1 MMTKLRGAA
10 ALLGL
15 AAITIGLPWLL
26 IAIGGVGVPRLGW
39 SVQGLW
45 QALLRPDDGTL
56 LLSLLKLIGWLSWTI
71 LTGSIALEVIARL
84 RRMPTPRLP
93 GLRLPQ
99 SFARRLVGAAA
110 ALFVAGASISIATP
124 SIADPIPT
132 PPAAAQGAQ
141 ASTHHDITHQAK
153 GKPSEKR
160 TTSTSSTYTVRKGDT
175 LSEIALEH
183 TGKASNYPRI
193 FKASKSITQPG
204 GHHLSDPDVIDV
216 GWTLTI
222 PGDTHQHGK
231 KSDTSKA
238 GKPSDKGATKSPK
251 PEKPAP
257 TPTQQTTTPASPQAS
272 PATVTPTPAAS
283 TAPSQAPS
291 TTQVPAPQQAT
302 TSSPAGWV
310 LTGLA
315 GAGALLAGMLWVAV
329 SRRRAAQFRSRRP
342 GRTIVAP
349 EADLAPVE
357 KTVVR
362 EGAPIAQLVLR
373 LDEVLRRLAAH
384 FLAHQADLPSLVG
397 VDAAPDALTLRFR
410 RPVDL
415 PAPFTA
421 VDPQVWRVSAAADLD
436 TVGPFSP
443 DAAAPWPQLVTLGA
457 DATGWRLVNLEA
469 LGVVSLTGDPVYAGD
484 LARYLVGEL
493 AVSPWARD
501 VEIDCLA
508 VCDELPGLAPD
519 RIRYHRDAAVVDDV
533 VAATVGT
540 VDRLAAAD
548 VDNLETA
555 RAGFADDDLWDSR
568 VLVSAIPDA
577 DHLDVLTRLV
587 AEHPGRSA
595 TSVLLLGDQVTAV
608 GVELRLSETGRLQV
622 PALELDVVVNGLT
635 ESEAR
640 GCVAVLAAGQ
650 DMAEADIPAA
660 QEADDTDDTNWTG
673 WCNEAGSLRSDKTVP
688 RGSDV
693 AGTSSVLPESD
704 EVYVETTA
712 NTAEDLAALAPQVPV
727 TVRERVESVDPDLD
741 ADVAQWWAESSDRPR
756 LQVLGKVKVRLGR
769 TGQAIKAANR
779 AGFATELVAYLHTRP
794 RGATTADVADAL
806 GISAERVRKDASL
819 VRGWLGINPATG
831 EPFLPPAS
839 RAGKQRGGAGVY
851 VVEDLLCDA
860 DLFRRLRLRGE
871 ARGADGLDDLKTALR
886 LVHGAPYDGIR
897 AKGGVWLADNRLDQH
912 LLCAVVD
919 VAHTVSTILLAGGQ
933 LDQARA
939 AAELAALTAPDE
951 TTPQLDLAA
960 IANREGN
967 PEEAAAIA
975 KAVVIGGRVGEPR
988 ADLSDR
994 AEAILRTHR
1003 WLETRAS

>member
-1 MMTKLRGAA
+1 MMNKLRGAA
-10 ALLGL
+10 AVLGL

-26 IAIGGVGVPRLGW
+26 IAISGVGVPRIGW
-39 SVQGLW
+39 SAQSLW
-45 QALLRPDDGTL
+45 QALMRPDDGTL
-56 LLSLLKLIGWLSWTI
+56 LLSLLKLVGWLAWTI
-71 LTGSIALEVIARL
+71 LTGSIVLEVTARL

-110 ALFVAGASISIATP
+110 ALFVASATISIATP
-124 SIADPIPT
+124 SLADPVPN
-132 PPAAAQGAQ
+132 PPPAAQGAQ
-141 ASTHHDITHQAK
+141 ASIHQDITRQAK
-153 GKPSEKR
+153 EQHSQKR
-160 TTSTSSTYTVRKGDT
+160 KAPKSSTYTVQKGDT

-183 TGKASNYPRI
+183 TGKASNYPQI

-204 GHHLSDPDVIDV
+204 GHHLSDPDVIDI
-216 GWTLTI
+216 GWKLTI
-222 PGDTHQHGK
+222 PGDTHQHGHGKSADKQTANKVGK
-231 KSDTSKA
+231 KTSTSKA
-238 GKPSDKGATKSPK
+238 AEPTP
-251 PEKPAP
+251 PAP
-257 TPTQQTTTPASPQAS
+257 TLQATAQASPHAS
-272 PATVTPTPAAS
+272 PATGTSTPAAS
-283 TAPSQAPS
+283 SAPS
-291 TTQVPAPQQAT
+291 TTQMPTPRQAA

-315 GAGALLAGMLWVAV
+315 GAGALLAGMLWVGL

-349 EADLAPVE
+349 DADLAPVE

-362 EGAPIAQLVLR
+362 EGAPIAQLVVR
-373 LDEVLRRLAAH
+373 IDEVLRRLAAH
-384 FLAHQADLPSLVG
+384 FLAHEADLPGLVG
-397 VDAAPDALTLRFR
+397 VDAARDALTLRFR

-415 PAPFTA
+415 PNPFTA
-421 VDPQVWRVSAAADLD
+421 VDPQVWRVSATADLEA
-436 TVGPFSP
+436 VGPFSP
-443 DAAAPWPQLVTLGA
+443 DAAAPWPQLVTLGSDTA
-457 DATGWRLVNLEA
+457 GWRLVNLEV

-548 VDNLETA
+548 VANLETA
-555 RAGFADDDLWDSR
+555 RAAFADDDLWDSR

-587 AEHPGRSA
+587 ADHPGRSA
-595 TSVLLLGDQVTAV
+595 TSVLLLGDQVTPV
-608 GVELRLSETGRLQV
+608 GVELRLSGTGRLQV

-660 QEADDTDDTNWTG
+660 QEGDHADDTNWTG

-704 EVYVETTA
+704 EVYMETTA

-756 LQVLGKVKVRLGR
+756 LQVLGKVKIRLGR

-839 RAGKQRGGAGVY
+839 RAGKQRGGTGVY

-871 ARGADGLDDLKTALR
+871 ARGADGLDDLKMALR

-1003 WLETRAS
+1003 WLESRAS

>member
-1 MMTKLRGAA
+1 MMNKLRGAA
-10 ALLGL
+10 AVLGL

-26 IAIGGVGVPRLGW
+26 IAISGVGVPRIGW
-39 SVQGLW
+39 SVQSLW
-45 QALLRPDDGTL
+45 QALMRPDDGTL
-56 LLSLLKLIGWLSWTI
+56 LLSLLKLVGWLAWTI
-71 LTGSIALEVIARL
+71 LTGSIVLEVTARL
-84 RRMPTPRLP
+84 RRAPTPRLP

-110 ALFVAGASISIATP
+110 ALFVASATISIATP
-124 SIADPIPT
+124 SLADPVPD
-132 PPAAAQGAQ
+132 PPPAAQGAQ
-141 ASTHHDITHQAK
+141 ASIHHDITRQAK
-153 GKPSEKR
+153 EQHSEKR
-160 TTSTSSTYTVRKGDT
+160 KAPKSSTYTVKRGDT

-183 TGKASNYPRI
+183 TGKASNYPQI

-204 GHHLSDPDVIDV
+204 GHLLSDPDVIDI
-216 GWTLTI
+216 GWKLTI
-222 PGDTHQHGK
+222 PGDAHQQGHGK
-231 KSDTSKA
+231 STDKQTANQAGKKTTSKA
-238 GKPSDKGATKSPK
+238 AELTP
-251 PEKPAP
+251 PAP
-257 TPTQQTTTPASPQAS
+257 TQQPPTQASPQAS
-272 PATVTPTPAAS
+272 PATGTSTPAAS
-283 TAPSQAPS
+283 SAPS
-291 TTQVPAPQQAT
+291 TTQMPTSQPAA

-315 GAGALLAGMLWVAV
+315 GAGALLAGMLWVGL
-329 SRRRAAQFRSRRP
+329 SRRRAGQFRSRRP

-349 EADLAPVE
+349 EADLAAVE

-362 EGAPIAQLVLR
+362 EGAPIAQLVMR
-373 LDEVLRRLAAH
+373 IDEMLRRLAAH
-384 FLAHQADLPSLVG
+384 FLAHEAELPSLVG
-397 VDAAPDALTLRFR
+397 VDAARDALTLRFR
-410 RPVDL
+410 RPIDL
-415 PAPFTA
+415 PDPFTA
-421 VDPQVWRVSAAADLD
+421 VDPQVWRVSAAADLEA
-436 TVGPFSP
+436 VGPFSP
-443 DAAAPWPQLVTLGA
+443 DAAAPWPQLVTLGSDTA
-457 DATGWRLVNLEA
+457 GWRLVNLEV
-469 LGVVSLTGDPVYAGD
+469 LGVVSLTGDPVYARD

-493 AVSPWARD
+493 AVSPWSRD

-519 RIRYHRDAAVVDDV
+519 RIRYHRDSAVVDDV
-533 VAATVGT
+533 VAATVAT
-540 VDRLAAAD
+540 VDRLAVTATH
-548 VDNLETA
+548 NLETA
-555 RAGFADDDLWDSR
+555 RAGYAEDELWDSR
-568 VLVSAIPDA
+568 VLVSAITDA

-587 AEHPGRSA
+587 ADHPVRSA
-595 TSVLLLGDQVTAV
+595 TSVLLLGSEVSPV

-650 DMAEADIPAA
+650 DLAEADIPVT
-660 QEADDTDDTNWTG
+660 QEEGDADDSKWTG

-693 AGTSSVLPESD
+693 AGTSSVLPEPD
-704 EVYVETTA
+704 DVYVETTA

-741 ADVAQWWAESSDRPR
+741 ADVAQWWAESADRPR

-779 AGFATELVAYLHTRP
+779 AGFATEMVAYLHTRP
-794 RGATTADVADAL
+794 YGATTADVADAL
-806 GISAERVRKDASL
+806 GISQERVRKDASL
-819 VRGWLGINPATG
+819 VRGWLGLNPATG

-839 RAGKQRGGAGVY
+839 RAGQKRGGAGVY

-871 ARGADGLDDLKTALR
+871 ARGADGIDDLKMALR

-897 AKGGVWLADNRLDQH
+897 AKGGVWLADKRLDQH

-919 VAHTVSTILLAGGQ
+919 VAHTVSTILLAGGD

-967 PEEAAAIA
+967 PEAAAAIA
-975 KAVVIGGRVGEPR
+975 MAVVIGNRNGEPR
-988 ADLSDR
+988 ADLSER
-994 AEAILRTHR
+994 TEAILRTHR
-1003 WLETRAS
+1003 WLETESRAS

>member
-1 MMTKLRGAA
+1 MIMKLRGVAA
-10 ALLGL
+10 VLGL
-15 AAITIGLPWLL
+15 AAIAIGLPWLL
-26 IAIGGVGVPRLGW
+26 IAISGVGIPRIGW
-39 SVQGLW
+39 SVQGIW

-56 LLSLLKLIGWLSWTI
+56 LLSLLKLVGWIAWTVM
-71 LTGSIALEVIARL
+71 TGSIALEVIARL

-110 ALFVAGASISIATP
+110 ALFVAGASISITTP
-124 SIADPIPT
+124 SMADPVPT

-141 ASTHHDITHQAK
+141 ASIHHDITRQVQDRH
-153 GKPSEKR
+153 SEKR
-160 TTSTSSTYTVRKGDT
+160 KTSKSSSTYTVRKGDT

-183 TGKASNYPRI
+183 TGQASNYPRI
-193 FKASKSITQPG
+193 FKASKSITQRG

-216 GWTLTI
+216 GWKLTI
-222 PGDTHQHGK
+222 PGDIHQHGNG
-231 KSDTSKA
+231 KSANKGGNKGSTSKA
-238 GKPSDKGATKSPK
+238 EKPSS
-251 PEKPAP
+251 AP
-257 TPTQQTTTPASPQAS
+257 SQQATTPASPQAS
-272 PATVTPTPAAS
+272 PASATPTPAAS
-283 TAPSQAPS
+283 AAPSQVPS
-291 TTQVPAPQQAT
+291 TTQMPAQQQPA
-302 TSSPAGWV
+302 TSSPTGWV

-315 GAGALLAGMLWVAV
+315 GAGALLAGMLWVAM
-329 SRRRAAQFRSRRP
+329 SRRWAAQFRSRRP
-342 GRTIVAP
+342 GRAIVAP
-349 EADLAPVE
+349 DADLAPVE

-362 EGAPIAQLVLR
+362 EGAPIAQLVVR
-373 LDEVLRRLAAH
+373 IDEVLRRLAAY
-384 FLAHQADLPSLVG
+384 FLAREADLPSLVG
-397 VDAAPDALTLRFR
+397 VDGSQDALTLRFR
-410 RPVDL
+410 RPIDL
-415 PAPFTA
+415 PEPFTA
-421 VDPQVWRVSAAADLD
+421 VDPQVWRVSATADLEA
-436 TVGPFSP
+436 VGPFSA
-443 DAAAPWPQLVTLGA
+443 DAAAPWPQLVTLGS
-457 DATGWRLVNLEA
+457 DAAGWRLVNLEV
-469 LGVVSLTGDPVYAGD
+469 LGVVSLTGDPVYARD

-519 RIRYHRDAAVVDDV
+519 RIRYHRDTAVVDDV
-533 VAATVGT
+533 VAATVST
-540 VDRLAAAD
+540 VDRLAATATGS
-548 VDNLETA
+548 LETA
-555 RAGFADDDLWDSR
+555 RAGFADDDLWDTR
-568 VLVSAIPDA
+568 VLVSAITDA
-577 DHLDVLTRLV
+577 DHMDVLTRLV
-587 AEHPGRSA
+587 TDHPGRCA
-595 TSVLLLGDQVTAV
+595 TSVLLLGEDVAPV
-608 GVELRLSETGRLQV
+608 GVELRLSATGRLQV
-622 PALELDVVVNGLT
+622 PALELNVVVNGLT

-640 GCVAVLAAGQ
+640 GCVAVLAAGH
-650 DMAEADIPAA
+650 DMSEADIPVTQEDGDAA
-660 QEADDTDDTNWTG
+660 DTNWTG

-693 AGTSSVLPESD
+693 GGTSSVLPEPD

-712 NTAEDLAALAPQVPV
+712 NTAEDLAALAPQVPIA
-727 TVRERVESVDPDLD
+727 VRERVENVDPDLD
-741 ADVAQWWAESSDRPR
+741 ADLADWWAESSDRPR

-779 AGFATELVAYLHTRP
+779 AGFATEMVAYLHTRP
-794 RGATTADVADAL
+794 RGATTAEVADAL
-806 GISAERVRKDASL
+806 GISQERVRKDASL
-819 VRGWLGINPATG
+819 VRGWLGLNPAKG

-839 RAGKQRGGAGVY
+839 KAGRQRGSAAVY

-871 ARGADGLDDLKTALR
+871 ARGADGLDDLKMALR

-919 VAHTVSTILLAGGQ
+919 VGHTVSTIHIARGE

-967 PEEAAAIA
+967 PEAAAAIA
-975 KAVVIGGRVGEPR
+975 KAVVIGGRNGEPR
-988 ADLSDR
+988 ADLSER

-1003 WLETRAS
+1003 WLETESRAS

>member
-1 MMTKLRGAA
+1 MIKKLSGAA
-10 ALLGL
+10 AVLGL
-15 AAITIGLPWLL
+15 AAIAIGLPWLL
-26 IAIGGVGVPRLGW
+26 IAVGGVGVPRVGW
-39 SVQGLW
+39 SVQGIW

-56 LLSLLKLIGWLSWTI
+56 LLGLLKLVGWLAWAV
-71 LTGSIALEVIARL
+71 LTGSIVLEVTARL

-99 SFARRLVGAAA
+99 TFARRLVGAAA
-110 ALFVAGASISIATP
+110 ALFVAGASISIAAP
-124 SIADPIPT
+124 SMADPVPT
-132 PPAAAQGAQ
+132 PAAAQGAQ
-141 ASTHHDITHQAK
+141 ASVRHDISHQAQ
-153 GKPSEKR
+153 GKHSENRKASR
-160 TTSTSSTYTVRKGDT
+160 SSTYTVQKGDT

-183 TGKASNYPRI
+183 TGRASNYPAI

-216 GWTLTI
+216 GWQLTI

-231 KSDTSKA
+231 PANKSSTSKA
-238 GKPSDKGATKSPK
+238 KKTSSTLTPQAT
-251 PEKPAP
+251 
-257 TPTQQTTTPASPQAS
+257 ASPQAS
-272 PATVTPTPAAS
+272 PASATPTSAAS
-283 TAPSQAPS
+283 TVSSQAPS
-291 TTQVPAPQQAT
+291 TTQMAAQQQAA
-302 TSSPAGWV
+302 SSPAGWV

-315 GAGALLAGMLWVAV
+315 GAGALLAGMLWVAL

-349 EADLAPVE
+349 DADLAPVE

-362 EGAPIAQLVLR
+362 EGAPIAQLVVR
-373 LDEVLRRLAAH
+373 IDEVLRRLAAH
-384 FLAHQADLPSLVG
+384 FLAHEVDLPNLVG
-397 VDAAPDALTLRFR
+397 VDAAPDAGLTLRFR
-410 RPVDL
+410 RPIDL
-415 PAPFTA
+415 PDPFTA
-421 VDPQVWRVSAAADLD
+421 VDPQVWRISATADLAG
-436 TVGPFSP
+436 VGPFNP
-443 DAAAPWPQLVTLGA
+443 DAAAPWPQLVTLGS
-457 DATGWRLVNLEA
+457 DAAGWRLVNLEA
-469 LGVVSLTGDPVYAGD
+469 LGVVSLTGDLVYARD

-493 AVSPWARD
+493 AVSPWSRD

-519 RIRYHRDAAVVDDV
+519 RIRFHRDSAVVDDV
-533 VAATVGT
+533 VAAAVGT
-540 VDRLAAAD
+540 MDRLNAAATC
-548 VDNLETA
+548 NLETA
-555 RAGFADDDLWDSR
+555 RAGFADDDLWETR
-568 VLVSAIPDA
+568 VLVSAISNA

-587 AEHPGRSA
+587 TGHPGRSA
-595 TSVLLLGDQVTAV
+595 TSVLLLGEEVAPI
-608 GVELRLSETGRLQV
+608 GVELRLSENGRLLV
-622 PALELDVVVNGLT
+622 PALELNVVVNGLT

-650 DMAEADIPAA
+650 DMAEADIPVALEQGDA
-660 QEADDTDDTNWTG
+660 GDTKWTG

-688 RGSDV
+688 RGSEV
-693 AGTSSVLPESD
+693 GGTSSVLPEPD
-704 EVYVETTA
+704 EVYVATTA
-712 NTAEDLAALAPQVPV
+712 NTAEDLAALAPEVPI
-727 TVRERVESVDPDLD
+727 TVRERVESADPDLD

-806 GISAERVRKDASL
+806 GISQERVRKDASL

-839 RAGKQRGGAGVY
+839 RAGQQRGGAAVY

-871 ARGADGLDDLKTALR
+871 ARGADGLDDLKMALR

-919 VAHTVSTILLAGGQ
+919 VAHTVSTILLAGGE

-960 IANREGN
+960 IANRAGN
-967 PEEAAAIA
+967 PEAAAAIA
-975 KAVVIGGRVGEPR
+975 KAVVIGGRNGEPR
-988 ADLSDR
+988 ADLSER

-1003 WLETRAS
+1003 WLETESRAS